1 MAERLGTIYV
11 ELDLD
16 YSKFEKG
23 QQRVLSEAKATSLSV
38 EKNWRTLGEKSDN
51 IYNAM
56 ANGAINA
63 YNMIANRATTS
74 AAEQFRAQ
82 SAFVAKMNTLNNQ
95 MAKNPLYETLGIKS
109 IAAIESQ
116 KAAIISSYNTI
127 KASGTATSQ
136 DLVNIERAKNNQ
148 IKQLNKEMVGS
159 HEINMASMMRS
170 VLRFYAAY
178 YVASTA
184 IQNTFSFIMLG
195 IKAIDNLKIA
205 TIATAAQITSLQG
218 TTANIT
224 ENYKQNLKY
233 AEALN
238 LKLMEI
244 DAHSFANY
252 EQILLMNRAL
262 VGQGVVLDLNKEKQ
276 IESFT
281 ALTNA
286 VAMLTTGQDK
296 TKQASQEIRALMS
309 GQIKPSDMVAQ
320 MINDIIKRQGV
331 YKDGLEEIVKLGKQ
345 HGDTLERLQ
354 PYLTGIVEAS
364 GDISMT
370 WESVSSSLETSW
382 GVIQRSLFKNIYKD
396 ITAGGRKAA
405 EWARKNADEIVEKI
419 NAIGKAI
426 KFAGEITLVYL
437 GILASIKTYT
447 LLWAGYNAVIVWS
460 NTALAI
466 GIFRLSTWRALLPG
480 AALEVK
486 TFGAAVK
493 TAFAVFTAGFVGWE
507 IGTWLS
513 NNFEIVRKAGVY
525 MVYGI
530 LDAWEWYIYRVK
542 RSWEEVKEIAA
553 MSKALFTSD
562 TIEAV
567 GERTIAKLN
576 VLDAEYKKE
585 KVLRAQM
592 KKEQLRDV
600 SDVAIAAAK
609 AKADAAVKIETPK
622 IAGITDQEENEKAIA
637 SAKRLAESWHDMK
650 RTLEGKI
657 AMEGLDDLEKKL
669 FNIRLESEKLIEE
682 YKSIPGAVDLIKKV
696 QVVEERTVK
705 KEAEEA
711 KYKPI
716 LEDIKKARF
725 EIENFEK
732 TQLEKD
738 IATINAKAAEYK
750 DKKIDEVTIARW
762 AALEKQLAEK
772 EAEKKAKEESE
783 KFAKDKA
790 DAYRTMYG
798 DMKDQTQE
806 YYNFQVEALQKEADN
821 YFKLTNDKLIV
832 DKWYLKKK
840 KELDRELALSGDN
853 FYEGAKAQY
862 EKMIEDQLT
871 WGEAGAK
878 TMEDMS
884 SNMQQTFSDV
894 FMDAWDGQLKTAEDY
909 FAAFKRSI
917 AQMWADLMSEMITQ
931 WIRQQVITGLIT
943 LASAGTGGGAG
954 AGFAALGFGGSG
966 GLGGLN
972 PSGAQ
977 GGGFTSAFLNH
988 GGWAADDYAKTRS
1001 VPSSIFNNAPRYH
1014 SGIGPDERPAIIR
1027 KDEGVF
1033 TPGQMKALGKKEPIQ
1048 PQGKTEVRVD
1058 IANIVTPEMLDAYM
1072 ASPRGKNAV
1081 LNVLSTNTGRVN
1093 RIIRA
1098 A

>member
-16 YSKFEKG
+16 YTKFEKG
-23 QQRVLSEAKATSLSV
+23 QQRILSEAKATSLSV
-38 EKNWRTLGEKSDN
+38 EKNWRILGEKSDA

-63 YNMIANRATTS
+63 YNMIASRASTS

-82 SAFVAKMNTLNNQ
+82 SASVAKINALNNQ

-109 IAAIESQ
+109 VAAIESQ

-127 KASGTATSQ
+127 KSSGTATAQ
-136 DLVNIERAKNNQ
+136 DLINIERAKNNQ
-148 IKQLNKEMVGS
+148 IKQLNKELVGS
-159 HEINMASMMRS
+159 HEINMASMMRA

-178 YVASTA
+178 YVVSNA
-184 IQNTFSFIMLG
+184 IRGTFSFIMSG
-195 IKAIDNLKIA
+195 IKAIDNLKVS
-205 TIATAAQITSLQG
+205 TIAVAAQITSMQG
-218 TTANIT
+218 TTGNIT
-224 ENYKQNLKY
+224 ENYKKNLKY

-244 DAHSFANY
+244 DANSLANLD
-252 EQILLMNRAL
+252 QIMLMNRAL
-262 VGQGVVLDLNKEKQ
+262 AGQGVILDLNKEKQ

-286 VAMLTTGQDK
+286 VMMLTTNQDK

-309 GQIKPSDMVAQ
+309 GEIKAGDMVAR
-320 MINDIIKRQGV
+320 MIDNTIKRQGV
-331 YKDGLEEIVKLGKQ
+331 YKDGLKEIVKLGKQ

-354 PYLTGIVEAS
+354 PYLLGIVEAA

-370 WESVSSSLETSW
+370 WESVGSSLETSW
-382 GVIQRSLFKNIYKD
+382 SIIQRSLFKDIYKD

-419 NAIGKAI
+419 NAIGRAI
-426 KFAGEITLVYL
+426 KFAGEITLVFI
-437 GILASIKTYT
+437 GVLALIKTGVA
-447 LLWAGYNAVIVWS
+447 LWAGYNAVIVWS
-460 NTALAI
+460 NTALAT

-480 AALEVK
+480 ATLEVK

-493 TAFAVFTAGFVGWE
+493 SAFAVFTAGFIGWE
-507 IGTWLS
+507 FGTWLS
-513 NNFEIVRKAGVY
+513 NEYEIVRKAGVY

-530 LDAWEWYIYRVK
+530 LNAWEWYIYRVK
-542 RSWEEVKEIAA
+542 RSWQELKEIVI

-562 TIEAV
+562 TIAAV

-576 VLDAEYKKE
+576 ILDAEYEKGKK
-585 KVLRAQM
+585 LRSQM
-592 KKEQLRDV
+592 KKEQLKDV

-609 AKADAAVKIETPK
+609 AKANAVAKIETPK
-622 IAGITDQEENEKAIA
+622 IGGIADQEENEKVIEN
-637 SAKRLAESWHDMK
+637 AKRLAESWDDMRK
-650 RTLEGKI
+650 TLQNEI
-657 AMEGLDDLEKKL
+657 AMEGLNDLEKKL
-669 FNIRLESEKLIEE
+669 FNIRFEAEQLIEE
-682 YKSIPGAVDLIKKV
+682 YKSFPGAITLIKKV
-696 QVVEERTVK
+696 QVIKEQTVK

-772 EAEKKAKEESE
+772 NAEKKAKEESE

-806 YYNFQVEALQKEADN
+806 YYNFQLEALQKEADN
-821 YFKLTNDKLIV
+821 YFKLTNDKIMV

-862 EKMIEDQLT
+862 EKMTEDQMT
-871 WGEAGAK
+871 WGKAGA
-878 TMEDMS
+878 TIMEDMS

-894 FMDAWDGQLKTAEDY
+894 FMNAWDGQLKTAEDY

-931 WIRQQVITGLIT
+931 WIRQQIITGLMT
-943 LASAGTGGGAG
+943 LASAGAGGGAG
-954 AGFAALGFGGSG
+954 AGFAALGFGGG
-966 GLGGLN
+966 GGGLN
-972 PSGAQ
+972 PASAQ

-988 GGWAADDYAKTRS
+988 GGWAADDYAPTRN
-1001 VPSSIFNNAPRYH
+1001 VPSTLFNNAPRYH

-1033 TPGQMKALGKKEPIQ
+1033 TPGQMKALGRREKEKPTE
-1048 PQGKTEVRVD
+1048 KTEVRVD

-1081 LNVLSTNTGRVN
+1081 LNVLSTNSGKVN

>member
-16 YSKFEKG
+16 YTKFEKG
-23 QQRVLSEAKATSLSV
+23 QQRILSEAKATSLSV
-38 EKNWRTLGEKSDN
+38 EKNWRTLGEKSDV

-63 YNMIANRATTS
+63 YNMIANRAKTS
-74 AAEQFRAQ
+74 ATEQFRAQ
-82 SAFVAKMNTLNNQ
+82 SAMIAKINTLNNQ

-109 IAAIESQ
+109 VAAIESQ
-116 KAAIISSYNTI
+116 KKAIISSYNTI
-127 KASGTATSQ
+127 KASDTATAQ

-148 IKQLNKEMVGS
+148 LKQLNKEMVGS
-159 HEINMASMMRS
+159 HELSMASMMRA
-170 VLRFYAAY
+170 VFRFYAAY

-184 IQNTFSFIMLG
+184 IQGVFSFVMSG
-195 IKAIDNLKIA
+195 VKAIDDLKVS
-205 TIATAAQITSLQG
+205 TIAVAAQITSMQG
-218 TTANIT
+218 TTGNIT

-244 DAHSFANY
+244 DAHSLANLG
-252 EQILLMNRAL
+252 QIMLMNRAL
-262 VGQGVVLDLNKEKQ
+262 AGQGVVLDLNKEKQ

-286 VAMLTTGQDK
+286 VAMLTTEQDK

-309 GQIKPSDMVAQ
+309 GQVRPSDMVAQ
-320 MINDIIKRQGV
+320 MINDTIKRQGI
-331 YKDGLEEIVKLGKQ
+331 YKGGLKEIVKLGKQ

-354 PYLTGIVEAS
+354 PYLTGVVEAS

-382 GVIQRSLFKNIYKD
+382 GIIQRALFKDIYKN
-396 ITAGGRKAA
+396 ITEGGRKAA

-419 NAIGKAI
+419 YSIGRAI
-426 KFAGEITLVYL
+426 KFAGEITLVYF
-437 GILASIKTYT
+437 GILASIKIYT
-447 LLWAGYNAVIVWS
+447 SLWAAYNAAIVLS
-460 NTALAI
+460 NGSLLA
-466 GIFRLSTWRALLPG
+466 GIAGLYTWTVSLLG
-480 AALEVK
+480 ATVAVT

-493 TAFAVFTAGFVGWE
+493 TAFTVFTAGFVGWE
-507 IGTWLS
+507 IGTLLS
-513 NNFEIVRKAGVY
+513 NNFEIVREAGVH

-530 LDAWEWYIYRVK
+530 ADVWSWFVRNVKMDWERIK
-542 RSWEEVKEIAA
+542 AIAE
-553 MSKALFTSD
+553 MSKALFTDD
-562 TIEAV
+562 TVIDV
-567 GERTIAKLN
+567 NKRLNER
-576 VLDAEYKKE
+576 LDAIQSEYEKE
-585 KVLRAQM
+585 KALRVQN
-592 KKEQLRDV
+592 KKEQLNDE
-600 SDVAIAAAK
+600 SDAARAAIAAAK
-609 AKADAAVKIETPK
+609 AKTAAMAAVIKTPK
-622 IAGITDQEENEKAIA
+622 IKGIPEEDEKAIA
-637 SAKRLAESWHDMK
+637 RAKRLAESWQDMK

-657 AMEGLDDLEKKL
+657 AMEGLDDLGKKL
-669 FNIRLESEKLIEE
+669 VNIRLESEKLIEK

-772 EAEKKAKEESE
+772 QAEKKAKEESE
-783 KFAKDKA
+783 KFAKEKA
-790 DAYRTMYG
+790 DAYRTMHD

-821 YFKLTNDKLIV
+821 YFKLTNDKVIV
-832 DKWYLKKK
+832 DKWHLRKK

-871 WGEAGAK
+871 WGKAGAK

-884 SNMQQTFSDV
+884 SNMQQTFSSV
-894 FMDAWDGQLKTAEDY
+894 FMDAWDGKLKTAQDY

-917 AQMWADLMSEMITQ
+917 AQMWADLMSEMIAQ
-931 WIRQQVITGLIT
+931 WIRQQIITGLMT
-943 LASAGTGGGAG
+943 LASAGVGGGAG
-954 AGFAALGFGGSG
+954 SGFAALGFGGG
-966 GLGGLN
+966 GMLN
-972 PSGAQ
+972 PSSAQ

-988 GGWAADDYAKTRS
+988 GGWAADDYAQIRT
-1001 VPSSIFNNAPRYH
+1001 VPSSFFNNAPRYH

-1033 TPGQMKALGKKEPIQ
+1033 TPGQMKALGRKSPDKAQE
-1048 PQGKTEVRVD
+1048 KTEVRVD

-1072 ASPRGKNAV
+1072 ASPSGKNAV
-1081 LNVLSTNTGRVN
+1081 LNVLSTNSGKVS